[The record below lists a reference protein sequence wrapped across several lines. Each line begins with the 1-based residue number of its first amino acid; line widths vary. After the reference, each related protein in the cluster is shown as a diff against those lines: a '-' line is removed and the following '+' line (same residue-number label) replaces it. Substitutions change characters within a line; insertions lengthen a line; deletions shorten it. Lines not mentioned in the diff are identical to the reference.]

1 MYYFSKVIR
10 ISGGVVFVFLKSR
23 KNPCGPQVP
32 DAIERLV
39 WYARTL
45 ISAKGF
51 ILKRR
56 VKGVKVTWF
65 VY

>member
-23 KNPCGPQVP
+23 KNLCGPQVT
-32 DAIERLV
+32 DAIQGLV

-51 ILKRR
+51 ILKRKA
-56 VKGVKVTWF
+56 KGFKVTWF